1 MKVLFL
7 SPEAAPFAKTGGL
20 ADVAGSLPGALKNL
34 GLDVRLGLPYY
45 RAVKEGAFSTR
56 PLVRGLEVPLGQA
69 KLTANVLQAQTGDG
83 IPVYLFEREDL
94 FERPNLYGTSA
105 GDYYDNLERFAF
117 FGQAALLLAK
127 ELDVD
132 FDVVHCHDWQTGLV
146 PVYLKTLLKKDAL
159 FEHTASLFTIHN
171 IGYQGLYPKE
181 KLATC
186 GLPLEEFHPEGL
198 EYWKEIS
205 LLKAG
210 IVYSDAIT
218 TVSPKYSREIQTPEF
233 GMGMEGVLKKR
244 SKDLYG
250 ILNGADYS
258 VWDPAR
264 DSHLK
269 APYSPEKM
277 VGKGRCKEAL
287 IREMGLDSS
296 LQNMPLLGIVS
307 RLDAQKGLDL
317 LVDILDDLLALGAGL
332 VVLGSGE
339 ERVQQAIQKA
349 AERYPGKVGL
359 YIGFNEPLAHRII
372 AGTDMFL
379 IPSRY
384 EPCGLTQMY
393 ALKYGTV
400 PVVRAT
406 GGLDDTIVPFDAKN
420 KKGNGFKFGPYKAK
434 AFLGAIQRAL
444 RVFKYLDS
452 WKMVVANG
460 MKEDFSWDRS
470 ARKYAELYESLASPR
485 ASRSVT
491 GEAAMSR
498 VESSPLPAGA
508 SEGGGEERGD
518 RHEP

>member
-1 MKVLFL
+1 MTETMKVLFL
-7 SPEAAPFAKTGGL
+7 SPEVVPFAKTGGL
-20 ADVAGSLPGALKNL
+20 ADVAGSLPGALKKL
-34 GLDVRLGLPYY
+34 GVDVRVGLPYY
-45 RAVKEGAFSTR
+45 RVVKEGPFSTR
-56 PLVRGLEVPLGQA
+56 RVVKGLEVPLGEE
-69 KLTANVLQAQTGDG
+69 KLTASVLETQTEDG

-94 FERPNLYGTSA
+94 FDRPNLYGTPA

-117 FGQAALLLAK
+117 FSQAALLLAR
-127 ELDVD
+127 EIGFD
-132 FDVVHCHDWQTGLV
+132 FEVVHCHDWQSGLV
-146 PVYLKTLLKKDAL
+146 PVYLKTLFKKDA
-159 FEHTASLFTIHN
+159 FFKQTASLFTIDN

-198 EYWKEIS
+198 EYWKKIS

-210 IVYSDAIT
+210 VVYSDAIT
-218 TVSPKYSREIQTPEF
+218 TVSPKYSQEIQTAEF
-233 GMGMEGVLKKR
+233 GMGMEGVLKTR

-258 VWDPAR
+258 VWDPAH

-269 APYSPEKM
+269 AHYSPEKIA
-277 VGKGRCKEAL
+277 GKGRCKEAL
-287 IREMGLDSS
+287 LREMGLDSS
-296 LQNMPLLGIVS
+296 LQNKPLLGMVS

-317 LVDILDDLLALGAGL
+317 LVDILDDLLALGVGL

-339 ERVQQAIQKA
+339 ERIQQAIQKA

-359 YIGFNEPLAHRII
+359 FIGFNEPLAHRIM
-372 AGTDMFL
+372 AGADMFL

-406 GGLDDTIVPFDAKN
+406 GGLDDTIVPFDTKT

-434 AFLGAIQRAL
+434 PFLAAIQRAL
-444 RVFKYLDS
+444 REFKYLNS
-452 WKMVVANG
+452 WKMVMANG

-470 ARKYAELYESLASPR
+470 ARKYVELYQSIAGTRSRKQAPR
-485 ASRSVT
+485 A
-491 GEAAMSR
+491 EI
-498 VESSPLPAGA
+498 
-508 SEGGGEERGD
+508 
-518 RHEP
+518 